1 MTPETHVSE
10 KGGALRIAA
19 HNGAPEWGGAE
30 IAVSRLLAGLQAR
43 GHAVRFFCARELV
56 AERART
62 FGLET
67 ARLHVGGDVALHHAV
82 RVARAL
88 RAWRADVLLVGTFRK
103 LLHLTLGARLAGVPV
118 AARIG
123 LSSDLPR
130 NAKYRWL
137 VRHGV
142 DRVVVTS
149 AEVGRAWRA
158 AMPELD
164 HGRIVLVPKGIEVPA
179 HTTTAEAAREARRHE
194 LDLEAGDLVVLGL
207 ARLVEQKRLDRFID
221 VFTHLPP
228 AARGIVAGDGPLR
241 DELESRARQRGAP
254 VRFLGHVQEVG
265 DLLAAADVLLLTSDR
280 EAMANAMLEA
290 MAAGLPVVSTPVAGA
305 DEALA
310 GAEGDVPPGRVS
322 AGFEVADIASALEP
336 LLVDHGLRRAM
347 GRAAAVR
354 ARRRFGPD
362 RMLDGWER
370 LLLEVAGSPAGP
382 GV

>member
-1 MTPETHVSE
+1 MTPETHASE
-10 KGGALRIAA
+10 KGSALRIAA

-43 GHAVRFFCARELV
+43 GHAVRFFCARALV
-56 AERART
+56 ADRART

-118 AARIG
+118 VARIG

-130 NAKYRWL
+130 NAKYRLL

-149 AEVGRAWRA
+149 AEVELAWRE

-164 HGRIVLVPKGIEVPA
+164 AARIVLVPKGIEAPA
-179 HTTTAEAAREARRHE
+179 PTTAWDMAREARRRE
-194 LDLEAGDLVVLGL
+194 LDLDAGDLVVLGL

-221 VFTHLPP
+221 VFAHLPP
-228 AARGIVAGDGPLR
+228 AARGVVAGDGPLR
-241 DELESRARQRGAP
+241 DDLEIRARQRGAP
-254 VRFLGHVQEVG
+254 VLFLGHVQEVG

-290 MAAGLPVVSTPVAGA
+290 MAAGVPVVSTPVAGA

-310 GAEGDVPPGRVS
+310 GAESDVPPGRVS
-322 AGFEVADIASALEP
+322 VGFEVADIASTLEP
-336 LLVDHGLRRAM
+336 LLLDHELRRAM
-347 GRAAAVR
+347 GRAAAQR
-354 ARRRFGPD
+354 AHRLFGTG
-362 RMLDGWER
+362 RMLDGWEH
-370 LLLEVAGSPAGP
+370 LLREVAGSPGGGA
-382 GV
+382 